1 MSATGT
7 RTVRSEKVKLE
18 EAKLEKT
25 RQEKAKSI
33 VKKRHPKLLDQD
45 MRPILFEMF
54 EMSGERMRIMEEF
67 VLCRKCRADAVMFA
81 PERGIIG
88 FEIKSDRDSLERL
101 EHQIRDYSRFCDYN
115 YLVTGAKYI
124 DKAAEILPEFWGIYC
139 ITEDNGKLTITLHR
153 EAALS
158 PKVRLQNQ
166 LKFLWRAELIDIMK
180 RHKIRGYSSRNKS
193 KIRRLL
199 LDTMDKQE
207 LKQELFE
214 MMMERDYSLYEEA
227 DDGDEE

>member
-1 MSATGT
+1 MDATGIRAT
-7 RTVRSEKVKLE
+7 KQKTTAQPEEKQAVS
-18 EAKLEKT
+18 
-25 RQEKAKSI
+25 R
-33 VKKRHPKLLDQD
+33 KRHPKLLDQD

-124 DKAAEILPEFWGIYC
+124 DKAAEVLPEFWGIYC
-139 ITEDNGKLTITLHR
+139 IQEDCGRLTISLQR
-153 EAALS
+153 EAVLS

-166 LKFLWRAELIDIMK
+166 LKFLWRVELIDIMK

-199 LDTMDKQE
+199 LDSMDKQE

-214 MMMERDYSLYEEA
+214 MMMERDYSIYEER
-227 DDGDEE
+227 DEEAADAHD

>member
-1 MSATGT
+1 MTKGRETTKAPKATKAT
-7 RTVRSEKVKLE
+7 KASE
-18 EAKLEKT
+18 T
-25 RQEKAKSI
+25 TGKAKTAATSAP
-33 VKKRHPKLLDQD
+33 KRHPKLLDQD
-45 MRPILFEMF
+45 MRPVLFEMF

-124 DKAAEILPEFWGIYC
+124 DKAAEVLPEFWGIYC
-139 ITEDNGKLTITLHR
+139 ITEEGGRLRISLHR
-153 EAALS
+153 DAALS

-166 LKFLWRAELIDIMK
+166 LKFLWRSELIDIMK

-199 LDTMDKQE
+199 LDSMDKQE
-207 LKQELFE
+207 LKGELFE
-214 MMMERDYSLYEEA
+214 MMMERDYSIYEEA
-227 DDGDEE
+227 SDED

>member
-1 MSATGT
+1 MKQTTESA
-7 RTVRSEKVKLE
+7 RESVE
-18 EAKLEKT
+18 
-25 RQEKAKSI
+25 I
-33 VKKRHPKLLDQD
+33 KKRHPKLLDQD

-101 EHQIRDYSRFCDYN
+101 EHQVRDYSRFCDYN

-124 DKAAEILPEFWGIYC
+124 DKVAEVLPEFWGIYC
-139 ITEDNGKLTITLHR
+139 ITEENDRLQLTLHR
-153 EAALS
+153 EASLS

-166 LKFLWRAELIDIMK
+166 LKFLWRNELIDIMK
-180 RHKIRGYSSRNKS
+180 RHKLRGYSSRNKS

-199 LDTMDKQE
+199 LDNMDKQE
-207 LKQELFE
+207 LKQELYE
-214 MMMERDYSLYEEA
+214 MMMERDYSLLLFTVK
-227 DDGDEE
+227 

>member
-1 MSATGT
+1 MNTA
-7 RTVRSEKVKLE
+7 EK
-18 EAKLEKT
+18 
-25 RQEKAKSI
+25 QE
-33 VKKRHPKLLDQD
+33 KKRHPKLLDQD
-45 MRPILFEMF
+45 MRPVLFEMF

-101 EHQIRDYSRFCDYN
+101 EHQVRDYSRFCDYN

-124 DKAAEILPEFWGIYC
+124 SKAAEVLPEFWGIYC
-139 ITEDNGKLTITLHR
+139 ISEQNGILKLTIER
-153 EAALS
+153 EAAVS

-166 LKFLWRAELIDIMK
+166 LKFLWRNELIDIMK

-199 LDTMDKQE
+199 LDSMDKQE
-207 LKQELFE
+207 LKSELFE
-214 MMMERDYSLYEEA
+214 MMMERDYSIYEEA
-227 DDGDEE
+227 AEDEDII

>member
-1 MSATGT
+1 MNTA
-7 RTVRSEKVKLE
+7 EK
-18 EAKLEKT
+18 
-25 RQEKAKSI
+25 QE
-33 VKKRHPKLLDQD
+33 KKRHPKLLDQD
-45 MRPILFEMF
+45 MRPVLFEMF

-101 EHQIRDYSRFCDYN
+101 EHQVRDYSRFCDYN

-124 DKAAEILPEFWGIYC
+124 SKAAEVLPEFWGIYC
-139 ITEDNGKLTITLHR
+139 ISEQNGILKLTIER
-153 EAALS
+153 EAAVS

-166 LKFLWRAELIDIMK
+166 LKFLWRNELIDIMK

-199 LDTMDKQE
+199 LDNLDKQE
-207 LKQELFE
+207 LKSELFE
-214 MMMERDYSLYEEA
+214 RIMERDYSIYEET
-227 DDGDEE
+227 GEDE

>member
-1 MSATGT
+1 MNTA
-7 RTVRSEKVKLE
+7 EK
-18 EAKLEKT
+18 
-25 RQEKAKSI
+25 QE
-33 VKKRHPKLLDQD
+33 KKRHPKLLDQD
-45 MRPILFEMF
+45 MRPVLFEMF

-101 EHQIRDYSRFCDYN
+101 EHQVRDYSRFCDYN

-124 DKAAEILPEFWGIYC
+124 SKAAEVLPEFWGIYC
-139 ITEDNGKLTITLHR
+139 ISEQNGILKLTIER
-153 EAALS
+153 EAAVS

-166 LKFLWRAELIDIMK
+166 LKFLWRNELIDIMK

-199 LDTMDKQE
+199 LDNMDKQE
-207 LKQELFE
+207 LKSELFE
-214 MMMERDYSLYEEA
+214 MMMERDYSIYEEA
-227 DDGDEE
+227 AEDEDII

>member
-1 MSATGT
+1 MSATET
-7 RTVRSEKVKLE
+7 RTVRAEK
-18 EAKLEKT
+18 AKPEKT
-25 RQEKAKSI
+25 RPEKTQTI
-33 VKKRHPKLLDQD
+33 EKKRHPKLLDQD

-67 VLCRKCRADAVMFA
+67 VICRKCRADAVMFA

-139 ITEDNGKLTITLHR
+139 ITENSGELTISLRR
-153 EAALS
+153 EAELS

-199 LDTMDKQE
+199 LDSMDKQE
-207 LKQELFE
+207 LKQELYE

-227 DDGDEE
+227 QDEDD